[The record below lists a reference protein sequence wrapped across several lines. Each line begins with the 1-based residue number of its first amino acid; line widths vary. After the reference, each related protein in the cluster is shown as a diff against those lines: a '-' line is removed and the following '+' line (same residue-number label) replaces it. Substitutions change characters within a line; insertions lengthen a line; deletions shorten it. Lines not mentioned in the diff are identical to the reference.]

1 MKKFF
6 GLVCAAMFAIST
18 SAQVTWNVKAGAGL
32 SWAPISVSGNEYRME
47 SKSHFVGKLGVGVEV
62 PVTQNFSVMP
72 SLELAFKGAKYDG
85 YSDEKADEADKT
97 NIDLTYLQ
105 IPVMAAYRFSLSDRL
120 NMTLKAGPYFAYALS
135 GKIKGD
141 EEPIDIFKNEVEE
154 YNNKRYERKGNRFDA
169 GLIAGVD
176 FEYHR
181 FVVGIEYEY
190 GLTNFYEFHS
200 SYTEGSTKYDTKE
213 TIKNSAA
220 YITVGYKF

>member
-6 GLVCAAMFAIST
+6 GLVCAAMLAISS

-32 SWAPISVSGNEYRME
+32 SWAPISVSGDKYRMD

-85 YSDEKADEADKT
+85 YSDEKAEDEADKT

-135 GKIKGD
+135 GKLKGD
-141 EEPIDIFKNEVEE
+141 GESNNIFKNEVWKEGNEE
-154 YNNKRYERKGNRFDA
+154 YESKGNRFDA

-190 GLTNFYEFHS
+190 GLTNFYEFTS
-200 SYTEGSTKYDTKE
+200 IIDDNKNKE